1 MKPKKKEGT
10 PTDPI
15 DTKTS
20 GKDSSNSKTQEN
32 EQEGQN
38 EEEEITINTAIQAI
52 KKRLEPVNEKINIIN
67 RAMDENP
74 PEEDPRVGKR
84 LDEANMRRILEEN
97 CHIVESGAN
106 KTSNE
111 EIRDRINE
119 SEEMILKGIK
129 IIRETDERILENL
142 EYLDDYEAPPLW
154 KK

>member
-1 MKPKKKEGT
+1 
-10 PTDPI
+10 
-15 DTKTS
+15 
-20 GKDSSNSKTQEN
+20 
-32 EQEGQN
+32 
-38 EEEEITINTAIQAI
+38 
-52 KKRLEPVNEKINIIN
+52 
-67 RAMDENP
+67 MDENP

-106 KTSNE
+106 KTYNE

-142 EYLDDYEAPPLW
+142 EYLDDYEAPHYGRNDAIGAFFNLTLATYN
-154 KK
+154 KMLLEHRLKTEQK